1 MASTDD
7 STSISSMIID
17 NNGSA
22 TDILN
27 NTSVLPEI
35 VQLRKAVDDYEDN
48 DQDEGIN
55 DEPQLDDEEEGEDPI
70 TPIPTT
76 NDNIPIIKSTVS
88 VCTIHS
94 LNL

>member
-17 NNGSA
+17 SDGST
-22 TDILN
+22 TD
-27 NTSVLPEI
+27 VLPEI